1 VLYSF
6 IHLLTGGAKTLLG
19 KVWLA
24 VRKILATSLI
34 CTCAIS
40 FSAEREVIMT
50 NTNDVTTQSTVTKIS
65 VAANLTFP

>member
-1 VLYSF
+1 
-6 IHLLTGGAKTLLG
+6 LG